1 MSHQTVIKKILF
13 LVSPTSENIAQ
24 FQIQGNLEDPDVR
37 DWVQVFP
44 YFGMH
49 EIYRQNA
56 GSPIALMDGMMMSET
71 SFLWYLTNV
80 VIETERQKQYYC
92 EIRSD
97 NGDRLI
103 LRQGM
108 DAKEIAKLTG
118 WDIEM
123 IRTYYRNCFVVKVD

>member
-37 DWVQVFP
+37 DWVQAFP

-56 GSPIALMDGMMMSET
+56 GNPIVLMDGMMMPET
-71 SFLWYLTNV
+71 SFLGYLINV

-123 IRTYYRNCFVVKVD
+123 IRMYYRNYFVVKVD